1 MTAKI
6 AVIDSVVIIPPIPPC
21 EYPHHA
27 AIAKAMIVKIISK

>member
-6 AVIDSVVIIPPIPPC
+6 AVIDKVAIKPPIPPC

-27 AIAKAMIVKIISK
+27 AIANAMAVKMKSK